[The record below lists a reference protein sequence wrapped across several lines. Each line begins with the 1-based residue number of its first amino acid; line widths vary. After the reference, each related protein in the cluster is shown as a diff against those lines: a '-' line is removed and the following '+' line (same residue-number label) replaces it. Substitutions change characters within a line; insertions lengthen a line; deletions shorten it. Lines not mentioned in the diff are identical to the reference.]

1 MKIYL
6 LMADDGEYGFN
17 KVVGVFD
24 NLDSVKEVL
33 GELNPTREIIIKE
46 YHPYSYLGRET
57 AVGVF
62 VSKETTSPWWE
73 IAECELNSMNVK
85 QITYEE

>member
-6 LMADDGEYGFN
+6 LMADDQEYGFN
-17 KVVGVFD
+17 DVVGVFD
-24 NLDSVKEVL
+24 NLDSIKEAL

-46 YHPYSYLGRET
+46 YHPHSYLGRKT

-62 VSKETTSPWWE
+62 VSKETTYPWWE
-73 IAECELNSMNVK
+73 IAECELNSMDVK